1 MKIKDAILA
10 GVITLNLLF
19 GVFALAM
26 VVADSEPATYAGA
39 TVDRGKFLRKC
50 TLKIGDTREGL
61 VVIDTLKNKMLF
73 YVPTQGRKE
82 VLKVGQ
88 AIDLSLAFRHPK

>member
-26 VVADSEPATYAGA
+26 VVADSEPAAHAGA
-39 TVDRGKFLRKC
+39 TVDRGKFIRKC
-50 TLKIGDTREGL
+50 TLKVSDDREGL
-61 VVIDTLKNKMLF
+61 IVIDTLQNKMVF

-82 VLKVGQ
+82 VAKVGQ
-88 AIDLSLAFRHPK
+88 VIDLSLAFRHPK